1 MADVDSPFAQSSD
14 SADDAGDPR
23 SRRPFRRARHR
34 RDDRD
39 GDDVKPG
46 KQEKKGSFWKE
57 LPILIGTAL
66 VLTFLIQTF
75 LARVYVIPSQSME
88 QTLHGCTGCTN
99 DRVLV
104 DKLSYRFKDPGPGDV
119 VVFKGPE
126 SWGQNPEFFPGQ
138 ATNAF
143 AKGMRHFGSLIG
155 LANPDERDFVKRVI
169 ATGGQTVQCCDENRR
184 VLVDG
189 KPLDEPYLYF
199 EDGRGGAQNEFSV
212 VQVPE
217 GHLWVMGDNRNN
229 SSDSR
234 MHVDD
239 STSGTIPIDNIIGKA
254 RFIVLPP
261 ARWSGIDDHDPQNTA
276 LGAPGWQQG
285 APLAL
290 GLLLAWPARA
300 GLSAATGAVRR
311 RRSWPRLS
319 WPRSFRSGSLRP
331 WRRR

>member
-14 SADDAGDPR
+14 SSDDKGEPR

-34 RDDRD
+34 RDEEDE
-39 GDDVKPG
+39 KPA
-46 KQEKKGSFWKE
+46 KKSSFWKE

-104 DKLSYRFKDPGPGDV
+104 DKLSYRFGDPGPGDV

-138 ATNAF
+138 PTNALT
-143 AKGMRHFGSLIG
+143 KGLRHFGSLIG

-169 ATGGQTVQCCDENRR
+169 ATGGQTVQCCDDNRR

-199 EDGRGGAQNEFSV
+199 EDGRGGSQNEFSV
-212 VQVPE
+212 VRVPE

-239 STSGTIPIDNIIGKA
+239 STSGTIPLDNVIGKA

-261 ARWSGIDDHDPQNTA
+261 SRWSGIDDHDPQNA
-276 LGAPGWQQG
+276 AMAAPLGAPAWQNA
-285 APLAL
+285 APLLL
-290 GLLLAWPARA
+290 GGLLAWPVRA
-300 GLSAATGAVRR
+300 GVRGVTGSVRSRSRPRFRLRFR
-311 RRSWPRLS
+311 RGRH
-319 WPRSFRSGSLRP
+319 
-331 WRRR
+331 

>member
-14 SADDAGDPR
+14 AADDEGEPR
-23 SRRPFRRARHR
+23 TRRSFRRARHR
-34 RDDRD
+34 KAED
-39 GDDVKPG
+39 KP
-46 KQEKKGSFWKE
+46 EKKGSFWKE

-104 DKLSYRFKDPGPGDV
+104 DKLRYRFGDPSPGDV

-126 SWGQNPEFFPGQ
+126 SWGHNPEFFPGQ
-138 ATNAF
+138 PSNALT
-143 AKGMRHFGSLIG
+143 KGMRYFGSLIG

-169 ATGGQTVQCCDENRR
+169 ATGGQTVQCCDDRRR

-199 EDGRGGAQNEFSV
+199 EDGRGGSQNEFSAV
-212 VQVPE
+212 HVPE

-239 STSGTIPIDNIIGKA
+239 DTSGTIPIDNVIGKA

-261 ARWSGIDDHDPQNTA
+261 ARWGGIDDHDPQTVA
-276 LGAPGWQQG
+276 LGAPAWQDG

-290 GLLLAWPARA
+290 GLVLAWPVRA
-300 GLSAATGAVRR
+300 GVGAASGVVRR
-311 RRSWPRLS
+311 RTPTLLSRL
-319 WPRSFRSGSLRP
+319 RRP